1 MLAVRHGVKNHS
13 NAALFV
19 LPSELEGRSLALLD
33 AMAAG
38 VSVLTSDIPENNEV
52 STAPASPS
60 TAVTRQIL
68 SACSTSS
75 TIPNFAASP
84 QPVNASGSGV
94 SISGPKSP
102 ALSKK
107 AYYTVFGRSANEH
120 TPSEQIQIR
129 SAAR

>member
-1 MLAVRHGVKNHS
+1 MLAVRHGAENHS

-19 LPSELEGRSLALLD
+19 LQSELEGRCLALLD

-38 VSVLTSDIPENNEV
+38 IGVPTSEIPE
-52 STAPASPS
+52 
-60 TAVTRQIL
+60 
-68 SACSTSS
+68 
-75 TIPNFAASP
+75 NFAASP
-84 QPVNASGSGV
+84 QPVNASGFRV

-107 AYYTVFGRSANEH
+107 PITNVLGWSANEH
-120 TPSEQIQIR
+120 TPSGQIQIR